1 MPLSPYFVLA
11 WLATMQEKNDVGSHY
26 DFKGVIVRIAGTF
39 SVTKLRAA
47 ALCKAI
53 QVAPKFFFN
62 FLFCAQKMASPKG
75 KKIFGQALLP
85 VTFLPH
91 FIKFHKKVTQR

>member
-1 MPLSPYFVLA
+1 MPLSPCFVLA
-11 WLATMQEKNDVGSHY
+11 WLATMQEKNDVSSHY

-47 ALCKAI
+47 VLCKAI

-62 FLFCAQKMASPKG
+62 F
-75 KKIFGQALLP
+75 
-85 VTFLPH
+85 
-91 FIKFHKKVTQR
+91 